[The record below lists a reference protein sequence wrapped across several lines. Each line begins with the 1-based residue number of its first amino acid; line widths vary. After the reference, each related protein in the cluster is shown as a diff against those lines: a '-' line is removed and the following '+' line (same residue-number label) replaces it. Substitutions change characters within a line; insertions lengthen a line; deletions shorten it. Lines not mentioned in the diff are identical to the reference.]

1 MHALSVGLSLERFET
16 CLRKEGSVLSS
27 ELSAE
32 WVAEA
37 ERILARLRDVQ
48 AASITTDG
56 DQIREVHI
64 VAESTRAPKQI
75 VRDVETA
82 LKAFLKR
89 SIDHRIISV
98 ALQAPDPDAPV
109 AAPIPAK
116 APPLL
121 AAPPIVQP
129 VVPASVVPPVSVAA
143 AAKNQVSTAPVP
155 GPVETARVRFVNAN
169 LFVSGLRTQA
179 EVELS
184 WQGTTRVGNAT
195 GASARDNAHR
205 LLASATLSA
214 LAPFLGPEMTLSAH
228 DVEVVRMGRQ
238 DTVVVAVKLLAQRS
252 EKTLVGAC
260 TVEQDLTQSVV
271 YATLAAV
278 NRVLGGLRVAEPVEY
293 ELRPASA

>member
-1 MHALSVGLSLERFET
+1 MRFET
-16 CLRKEGSVLSS
+16 FLRWKEGSVLSS

-64 VAESTRAPKQI
+64 VAVSTRAPKQI

-89 SIDHRIISV
+89 GIDHRMISV
-98 ALQAPDPDAPV
+98 ALQAPEDAPAPRAEV
-109 AAPIPAK
+109 AAPAVAPA
-116 APPLL
+116 
-121 AAPPIVQP
+121 
-129 VVPASVVPPVSVAA
+129 PA
-143 AAKNQVSTAPVP
+143 APVP
-155 GPVETARVRFVNAN
+155 APTLAAVPAPAAVSAPNPVSATPVPGAAETTRVRFVNAN

-214 LAPFLGPEMTLSAH
+214 LAPFLGPDVTLSAH
-228 DVEVVRMGRQ
+228 DVEFVRLGRQ
-238 DTVVVAVKLLAQRS
+238 DAVVVAVKLLAQRS

-293 ELRPASA
+293 ELRPTSS

>member
-1 MHALSVGLSLERFET
+1 M
-16 CLRKEGSVLSS
+16 KEGSVLSS

-64 VAESTRAPKQI
+64 VAVSTRAPKQI

-89 SIDHRIISV
+89 SIDHRMISV
-98 ALQAPDPDAPV
+98 ALQAPDPPEAATPEATVFRPAAAPAVAPAAAPAASVAPAAVPKPVAVSATSAVSSAPV
-109 AAPIPAK
+109 SG
-116 APPLL
+116 
-121 AAPPIVQP
+121 
-129 VVPASVVPPVSVAA
+129 AS
-143 AAKNQVSTAPVP
+143 
-155 GPVETARVRFVNAN
+155 ETARVRFVNAN

-214 LAPFLGPEMTLSAH
+214 LAPFLGTDVTLSAH
-228 DVEVVRMGRQ
+228 DVEIVRMGRQ

-293 ELRPASA
+293 ELRPTSA

>member
-1 MHALSVGLSLERFET
+1 LKL
-16 CLRKEGSVLSS
+16 CKEGSVLSS

-32 WVAEA
+32 WVADA
-37 ERILARLRDVQ
+37 ERILTRLRDVQ

-56 DQIREVHI
+56 DQIREIHI
-64 VAESTRAPKQI
+64 VAVSTRAPKQI

-89 SIDHRIISV
+89 GIDHRMISV
-98 ALQAPDPDAPV
+98 ALQAPEEADAPAPAPRPEV
-109 AAPIPAK
+109 AAPAPAVPAPAAAP
-116 APPLL
+116 APPPAA
-121 AAPPIVQP
+121 AAPPVT
-129 VVPASVVPPVSVAA
+129 VAVEKPASA
-143 AAKNQVSTAPVP
+143 APVH
-155 GPVETARVRFVNAN
+155 GPAEATRVRFVNAN

-214 LAPFLGPEMTLSAH
+214 LAPFLGPDVTLSAY
-228 DVEVVRMGRQ
+228 DVEFVRMGRQ
-238 DTVVVAVKLLAQRS
+238 ETVVVAVKLLAQRS

-293 ELRPASA
+293 ELRPTSS

>member
-1 MHALSVGLSLERFET
+1 M
-16 CLRKEGSVLSS
+16 SS

-37 ERILARLRDVQ
+37 ERILTRLRDVE

-56 DQIREVHI
+56 DQIREIHI
-64 VAESTRAPKQI
+64 VAVSTRAPKQI

-89 SIDHRIISV
+89 GIDHRMISV
-98 ALQAPDPDAPV
+98 ALQAPEETP
-109 AAPIPAK
+109 
-116 APPLL
+116 APPAPRAEI
-121 AAPPIVQP
+121 AAVAPSPAVPVPAPAPAAVAP
-129 VVPASVVPPVSVAA
+129 VVPPAAVAVAA
-143 AAKNQVSTAPVP
+143 EKPASA
-155 GPVETARVRFVNAN
+155 GPVAGPAEATRVRFVNAN

-214 LAPFLGPEMTLSAH
+214 LAPFLGPDVTLSAH
-228 DVEVVRMGRQ
+228 DVEFVRMGRQ
-238 DTVVVAVKLLAQRS
+238 DAVVVAVKLLAQRS

-293 ELRPASA
+293 ELRPTSS

>member
-1 MHALSVGLSLERFET
+1 M
-16 CLRKEGSVLSS
+16 KEGWVLSS

-32 WVAEA
+32 WVADA
-37 ERILARLRDVQ
+37 ERILSRLRDVQ

-64 VAESTRAPKQI
+64 VAVSTRAPKQI

-89 SIDHRIISV
+89 GIDHRMISV
-98 ALQAPDPDAPV
+98 ALQAPEGEADGAPAPPPAVRVEPPVPAKAVAEAPAPVMPVASVAPV
-109 AAPIPAK
+109 ATPAPVAV
-116 APPLL
+116 APQIAVS
-121 AAPPIVQP
+121 AAPLH
-129 VVPASVVPPVSVAA
+129 
-143 AAKNQVSTAPVP
+143 
-155 GPVETARVRFVNAN
+155 GPSETTRVRFVNAN

-214 LAPFLGPEMTLSAH
+214 LAPFLGPDVTLAAH
-228 DVEVVRMGRQ
+228 DVEFVRLGRQ
-238 DTVVVAVKLLAQRS
+238 EAVVVAVKLLAQRS

-293 ELRPASA
+293 ELRPTSA

>member
-1 MHALSVGLSLERFET
+1 M
-16 CLRKEGSVLSS
+16 
-27 ELSAE
+27 
-32 WVAEA
+32 AEA

-64 VAESTRAPKQI
+64 VAVSTRAPKQI

-89 SIDHRIISV
+89 SIDHRMISV
-98 ALQAPDPDAPV
+98 ALQAPDPEVESAAPV
-109 AAPIPAK
+109 APVAPK
-116 APPLL
+116 
-121 AAPPIVQP
+121 AAPVIAAA
-129 VVPASVVPPVSVAA
+129 PAQVFAPPPVSSAEPKA
-143 AAKNQVSTAPVP
+143 VSAAPVP
-155 GPVETARVRFVNAN
+155 RAADTARIRFVNAN

-195 GASARDNAHR
+195 GASARDSAHR

-214 LAPFLGPEMTLSAH
+214 LAPFLGPDVTLSAH
-228 DVEVVRMGRQ
+228 DVEIVRMGRQ

-293 ELRPASA
+293 ELRPTSA

>member
-1 MHALSVGLSLERFET
+1 
-16 CLRKEGSVLSS
+16 
-27 ELSAE
+27 
-32 WVAEA
+32 VAEA

-64 VAESTRAPKQI
+64 VAVSTRAPKQI

-89 SIDHRIISV
+89 GIDHRMISV
-98 ALQAPDPDAPV
+98 ALQAPDEAAPV
-109 AAPIPAK
+109 AA
-116 APPLL
+116 
-121 AAPPIVQP
+121 AAPVVAAPAVVAAP
-129 VVPASVVPPVSVAA
+129 VPAPAPVTPPPPPAPAPAPAARAVAA
-143 AAKNQVSTAPVP
+143 APVDS
-155 GPVETARVRFVNAN
+155 VRVRFVNAN

-205 LLASATLSA
+205 LLAAATLSA
-214 LAPFLGPEMTLSAH
+214 IAPFLGPDVTLAAH
-228 DVEVVRMGRQ
+228 DVEFVRLGRQ
-238 DTVVVAVKLLAQRS
+238 ESVVVAVKLLAQRS

-260 TVEQDLTQSVV
+260 TVEQDLSQSVV

-278 NRVLGGLRVAEPVEY
+278 NRVLGGLRVVEPVEY
-293 ELRPASA
+293 ELRPTSS

>member
-1 MHALSVGLSLERFET
+1 MRG
-16 CLRKEGSVLSS
+16 EGSVLSS

-64 VAESTRAPKQI
+64 VAVSTRAPKQI

-89 SIDHRIISV
+89 SIDHRMISV
-98 ALQAPDPDAPV
+98 ALQAPEEEATLAPPKAAPAVV
-109 AAPIPAK
+109 AAPSPAPVTALPP
-116 APPLL
+116 AP
-121 AAPPIVQP
+121 
-129 VVPASVVPPVSVAA
+129 SVVAESKTVSAV
-143 AAKNQVSTAPVP
+143 PVP
-155 GPVETARVRFVNAN
+155 GPAETTRIRFVNAN

-214 LAPFLGPEMTLSAH
+214 LAPFLGPDVTLSAH

-293 ELRPASA
+293 ELRPTSA